1 MFRWLRGG
9 RDNRHRP
16 ESEDQWRKRVV
27 PPEAVLERIRPGM
40 NIFIGSGVAE
50 PRTLVRALMSSSAGA
65 LRDLVLVQLFSFGD
79 AISLDALRSHKFRL
93 KTFFSGWVAD
103 EAIRA
108 GHVDLIPSRFMR
120 IPELM
125 RSGRIPVDVAFV
137 QVAPPDD
144 NGYCSIGVAVDA
156 ARPAMDR
163 ADLVVAEIN
172 PDVPRTIG
180 DTLVP
185 VSQFDLLVE
194 GTEPLL
200 YFDRWPDEPVFDQ
213 VAAQVAAVIE
223 DGSCVA
229 FSIGPLYDALGKQLA
244 EKRELGIHTAIFTD
258 ALMDLVRSGAV
269 SNRHKANWRGRAV
282 TAYAIGTAELMAWL
296 DRNPLVEF
304 QGVDKLYDPV
314 EISRNPGMVA
324 VIPAR
329 KVDLSGQIA
338 LHVGKAN
345 VATNPAETMDF
356 FLGAEMSPGGR
367 TIFALPSRNLA
378 GESNIRLSVAE
389 YENPFAFKESLD
401 LVVTEYGAAWL
412 KGRTV
417 RERAQALID
426 IAHPEDRGGLVEAAR
441 EARMIYAD
449 QLFLADSAKLYP
461 SEVATRH
468 TFDGSLEIRFR
479 AIRPS
484 DEEEMRR
491 LFYRFSPEAIR
502 FRYFAPIREMPHDR
516 MQEYVNVDYQRTLS
530 VVGLDEAAA
539 PGRIIAEGR
548 FMREPDRPSAEIAFL
563 VDEDYQGRG
572 IGSFLYRM
580 LARLARDR
588 GIRRFT
594 AAILSTNRKML
605 AVIERG
611 PFPVTAELSE
621 GVYAVAIELDG
632 PKTQAKPALPG
643 APESGETG

>member
-1 MFRWLRGG
+1 MFRWLRGEK
-9 RDNRHRP
+9 DDRHRP
-16 ESEDQWRKRVV
+16 EPEAEWRKRVV
-27 PPEAVLERIRPGM
+27 PPEAVLDRIRPGM

-120 IPELM
+120 IPELV

-144 NGYCSIGVAVDA
+144 NGYCGLGVAVDT
-156 ARPAMDR
+156 ARPAMEQ

-194 GTEPLL
+194 GIEPPL
-200 YFDRWPDEPVFDQ
+200 YFDRWPEEPVFDQ
-213 VAAQVAAVIE
+213 VAAQVAAVI
-223 DGSCVA
+223 DDRSCVA
-229 FSIGPLYDALGKQLA
+229 FSIGPLYDALGKRLA

-269 SNRHKANWRGRAV
+269 TNRHKTNWRGRAV

-304 QGVDKLYDPV
+304 QGVDKVYDPA
-314 EISRNPGMVA
+314 EISRNPRMTA

-356 FLGAEMSPGGR
+356 FLGAEMSSGGR

-378 GESNIRLSVAE
+378 GESNVRLSVAE
-389 YENPFAFKESLD
+389 YENPFALKESVD
-401 LVVTEYGAAWL
+401 LVATEYGAAWL

-426 IAHPEDRGGLVEAAR
+426 IAHPEDREGLVEAAR
-441 EARMIYAD
+441 KARMIYAD

-461 SEVATRH
+461 AEVATRH
-468 TFDGSLEIRFR
+468 TFGEDLEIRFR

-516 MQEYVNVDYQRTLS
+516 MQEYVNIDYERTLS
-530 VVGLDEAAA
+530 VVGLDDAAA
-539 PGRIIAEGR
+539 PGRIVAEGR
-548 FMREPDRPSAEIAFL
+548 FMREADRPSAEIAFL

-572 IGSFLYRM
+572 IASFLYRM

-588 GIRRFT
+588 GISRFT
-594 AAILSTNRKML
+594 AAILSSNRKML

-611 PFPVTAELSE
+611 PFPVVAELSE
-621 GVYAVAIELDG
+621 GVYGVAIALDG
-632 PKTQAKPALPG
+632 PETPGNPG
-643 APESGETG
+643 AVPKPEADGNG

>member
-1 MFRWLRGG
+1 MFDWLRRSKDRENGG
-9 RDNRHRP
+9 PP
-16 ESEDQWRKRVV
+16 EAEWRKRLVS
-27 PPEAVLERIRPGM
+27 PDAVLERIRPGM

-50 PRTLVRALMSSSAGA
+50 PRALVRALMNSSVGS

-79 AISLDALRSHKFRL
+79 AISLEALRSHKFRL

-137 QVAPPDD
+137 QATPPDE
-144 NGYCSIGVAVDA
+144 NGYCSLGVAVDT
-156 ARPAMDR
+156 ARPAMEQ

-172 PDVPRTIG
+172 DSVPRTIG

-194 GTEPLL
+194 GNEPLL
-200 YFDRWPDEPVFDQ
+200 YFDRWPAEPVFDR

-223 DGSCVA
+223 DRSCVA
-229 FSIGPLYDALGKQLA
+229 FTIGPLFDALGRYLA

-304 QGVDKLYDPV
+304 QGVDKVYDPA
-314 EISRNPGMVA
+314 EIRRNPRFVA

-329 KVDLSGQIA
+329 KVDLTGQIA

-345 VATNPAETMDF
+345 VATNPAETTDF
-356 FLGAEMSPGGR
+356 FLGAEMSAGGR
-367 TIFALPSRNLA
+367 TVFALPSRNREGA
-378 GESNIRLSVAE
+378 SNVRVSVADL
-389 YENPFAFKESLD
+389 ENVFPFKELAD
-401 LVVTEYGAAWL
+401 MVVTEYGAAWL

-426 IAHPEDRGGLVEAAR
+426 IAHPEDRADLVAAAK
-441 EARMIYAD
+441 EARMLYAD
-449 QLFLADSAKLYP
+449 QLFLAESARLYP
-461 SEVATRH
+461 AEIATRH
-468 TFDGSLEIRFR
+468 TFRDGTELRFR

-491 LFYRFSPEAIR
+491 FFYRFSEEAIH
-502 FRYFAPIREMPHDR
+502 FRYFAPVREMPHDR
-516 MQEYVNVDYQRTLS
+516 MQEYVNVDYETTLS
-530 VVGLDEAAA
+530 VVGVSEAVP
-539 PGRIIAEGR
+539 PGRVVAEGR
-548 FMREPDRPSAEIAFL
+548 YVRAPDRPVAEIAFL
-563 VDEDYQGRG
+563 VDEEFQGRG
-572 IGSFLYRM
+572 VGAFLYRM

-588 GIRRFT
+588 GVRKFT
-594 AAILSTNRKML
+594 AAILSSNRRML

-611 PFPVTAELSE
+611 PFPVTADLAD
-621 GVYAVAIELDG
+621 GVYQVTISLEPEPTADPAGNG
-632 PKTQAKPALPG
+632 PAAG
-643 APESGETG
+643 PEG